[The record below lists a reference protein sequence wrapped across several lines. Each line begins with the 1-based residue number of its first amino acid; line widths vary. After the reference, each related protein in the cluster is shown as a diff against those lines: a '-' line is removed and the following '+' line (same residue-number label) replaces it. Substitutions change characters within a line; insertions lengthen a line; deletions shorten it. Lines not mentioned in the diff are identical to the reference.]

1 MPVQQSDPVGATS
14 RHQALRATT
23 KPGPELLD
31 RLLAISRAFSGYIDV
46 GAAFRATADEIGTLL
61 PHDHMDIAILLR
73 DGRGHICYETGCHTS
88 WSELPL
94 HPLPVERSPIRAVL
108 RGELPYLFTD
118 DALSD
123 PRFHFEGALD
133 GPIFAAELRSRI
145 VVPLRARGDIVGAL
159 NVSRHKAASYTQAD
173 LETAERCAEFIA
185 PYIFA
190 LVQSEEARR
199 AMLAEAEARN
209 REELLRIGASRL
221 TEGMERERRRIA
233 MDLHD
238 QTLADLARV
247 VRQVSALHRN
257 GVAGAAQLAEL
268 EGEVTN
274 CLTELRH
281 IVDDMR
287 PSVLELFGLRD
298 AIEAHLNRSVSSA
311 VPSIA
316 VRMQDTSDG
325 AADELPE
332 WKLTALYRIAQEAIN
347 NAVRHAAPQRI
358 EVRIE
363 STPAILRVIVTDDGC
378 GCGEID
384 PGAGG
389 GIGHMHTRASL
400 IGAGLTIRR
409 ASRKGGTR
417 VTIEIAREDSEAV
430 PAAADMPMTT
440 LERR

>member
-1 MPVQQSDPVGATS
+1 MSVQQSKSVGPAS
-14 RHQALRATT
+14 RRLARRTAARS
-23 KPGPELLD
+23 GPELLD
-31 RLLAISRAFSGYIDV
+31 RLLSISRAFSGYIDV

-73 DGRGHICYETGCHTS
+73 DGDGHICYETGCHTS
-88 WSELPL
+88 WSELSQ
-94 HPLPVERSPIRAVL
+94 HPMPVERSPIRAVL

-123 PRFHFEGALD
+123 PRFHFEGAID

-159 NVSRHKAASYTQAD
+159 NISRHKAASYTGAD
-173 LETAERCAEFIA
+173 LEIAEHCAEFIA

-233 MDLHD
+233 MELHD

-247 VRQVSALHRN
+247 VRQVAALNRN
-257 GVAGAAQLAEL
+257 GVAGAAQLADL
-268 EGEVTN
+268 EAEVTH

-298 AIEAHLNRSVSSA
+298 AIEAHLNRSVSRA
-311 VPSIA
+311 APSIA
-316 VRMQDTSDG
+316 VRMQDASDG

-347 NAVRHAAPQRI
+347 NAVHHAAPQRI

-363 STPAILRVIVTDDGC
+363 STAAVLRIVVTDDGR

-400 IGAGLTIRR
+400 IGARLAIRR

-417 VTIEIAREDSEAV
+417 VTIEIARENGEAAPDSEETPV
-430 PAAADMPMTT
+430 TM
-440 LERR
+440 LERQ

>member
-1 MPVQQSDPVGATS
+1 MIVGQSVDRSLAAAKEPTAA
-14 RHQALRATT
+14 Q
-23 KPGPELLD
+23 PGPELLD

-88 WSELPL
+88 WSELPQ

-123 PRFHFEGALD
+123 PRFHFEGAID

-159 NVSRHKAASYTQAD
+159 NVSRHTAGCYSCAD
-173 LETAERCAEFIA
+173 LGIAEHCAEFIA

-247 VRQVSALHRN
+247 VRQVSALNRN

-298 AIEAHLNRSVSSA
+298 AIEAHLNRSVSRA
-311 VPSIA
+311 APSIA
-316 VRMQDTSDG
+316 VRMQDSSDG
-325 AADELPE
+325 AADDLPE

-347 NAVRHAAPQRI
+347 NAVRHAEPKRI
-358 EVRIE
+358 EVHIE
-363 STPAILRVIVTDDGC
+363 STSAALRVVITDDGC
-378 GCGEID
+378 GCGDID

-400 IGAGLTIRR
+400 IGARLMIRR

-417 VTIEIAREDSEAV
+417 VTIEMARRDGEAV
-430 PAAADMPMTT
+430 AVSADMPTDIQ
-440 LERR
+440 ERR